1 MFIRS
6 SRMNFLANPIYTHIY
21 IFSIG
26 SAFLESPD
34 YLIHFLS
41 HQIFFRIF
49 LTTNLCR
56 CKVIF
61 CRGLLKTNHT
71 VDLSTWNRW
80 ESKMMAE
87 YEHFVS
93 VKERQ
98 YGAVVKSGGLWIHI
112 PWVWDMPWW
121 LLAVWPRTGV
131 LTSLCL
137 SFLLW
142 KMGILIVPASV
153 VLVVFNF
160 FLFCFFVC
168 FATLQDIWNF
178 STRDQIC
185 APCSGRVEST
195 GPPGKPC
202 F

>member
-1 MFIRS
+1 MFLFS
-6 SRMNFLANPIYTHIY
+6 FFWGVTYYESHLCWVY
-21 IFSIG
+21 ISVPFSKFSCLTVI
-26 SAFLESPD
+26 S
-34 YLIHFLS
+34 
-41 HQIFFRIF
+41 IFFRIF

-56 CKVIF
+56 CKVMF

-160 FLFCFFVC
+160 FLFW
-168 FATLQDIWNF
+168 LLD
-178 STRDQIC
+178 STC
-185 APCSGRVEST
+185 
-195 GPPGKPC
+195 K
-202 F
+202 